1 MGPLPKMSSSQL
13 MQLTVEMTALMV
25 AVLFFV
31 YWMRERREDRM
42 FRQVEKR
49 RQDELEEQ
57 RLRLEQGRLEREV
70 ALRDV
75 QLKKEQLDLE
85 RRAEMDERNI
95 EEERQARWEASERE
109 ERGAVASSA
118 GMGSG
123 GYIVIE
129 MSEKDRPLFH
139 DLLKGF
145 EDYAKLKGYYLS
157 FSMDSSFEGK
167 IAFKFTVQND
177 GVVVGPARVRQ
188 DFRDYL
194 KQVQNEDI
202 NQLDNLPVITTI
214 EEHNL
219 LVALLKNRI
228 SFLQHS
234 YQLSQ
239 NAVNYYEGLLM
250 NMRSFP
256 ALPTA
261 SVVVQTGGTMDSRR
275 YKAVDSSHLI
285 QGDQNS
291 LADSSLNIEIGRSFN
306 EKQALSHNSMS

>member
-1 MGPLPKMSSSQL
+1 
-13 MQLTVEMTALMV
+13 
-25 AVLFFV
+25 
-31 YWMRERREDRM
+31 M

>member
-1 MGPLPKMSSSQL
+1 MSSYQL